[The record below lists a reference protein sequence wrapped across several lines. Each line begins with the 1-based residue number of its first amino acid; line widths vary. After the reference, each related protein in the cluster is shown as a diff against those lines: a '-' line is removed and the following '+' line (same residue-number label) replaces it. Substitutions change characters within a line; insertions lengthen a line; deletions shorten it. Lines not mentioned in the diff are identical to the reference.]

1 MVERKTMPGA
11 ARYFKNYTSE
21 ELKAFIEPLGF
32 TFQYEQNYQPHN
44 SIYVNQLY
52 GAQAK
57 Q

>member
-1 MVERKTMPGA
+1 MPGA